1 MKMENND
8 FTNKRIISGA
18 PRNLVS
24 KVEQK
29 SKLPLSNLD
38 RREFLSVSAFGT
50 AGATLSFVPNLF
62 PESDIQNWDPN
73 KPLIVPGKE
82 LKVQPVLMYSIQERR
97 EQSSWKSWGDI
108 RSEEGAA
115 EEAKQIAMELED
127 LSARSDF
134 PLKVLPVIKAR
145 TVEEATKIHSND
157 YDAVLLYPATG
168 SGQLLQTCF
177 ADNKDTIIFVRHQSG
192 HIYYWY
198 EALSTAYLKT
208 DNSEPE
214 SENSIR
220 KKVHVDDVVVDD
232 YDEMLWRLRA
242 LYGVK
247 NFIGTRIVALGG
259 AGGKRSREAPQV
271 AKDSFKMEIVEISYD
286 SVEKHIT
293 SSLTD
298 KNKVSKAEKLTDNYL
313 AIKGTALKTDRT
325 FITNAFL
332 LYSLFKELMQENNAT
347 AITINSCMGTI
358 IPLSKTTAC
367 LALSLLNDEGYLA
380 FCESDFVIIPP
391 SVLLRHIEGK
401 PVFMHNSTF
410 PHNGIATCAH
420 CTGPR
425 RMDGVNYEPAEIL
438 THYESEYGA
447 APKVSMPIGQEVT
460 FFNPEFSTNRWLG
473 FKGNVKSNP
482 FYEIC
487 RSQQEVEIH
496 GDWEKLKNEVRDSH
510 WVMVYGDYLKE
521 GKYAAR
527 RIGVK
532 WEDIA

>member
-1 MKMENND
+1 MKKEENESIDNRVLSLD
-8 FTNKRIISGA
+8 KDISISNKEKMG
-18 PRNLVS
+18 
-24 KVEQK
+24 EF
-29 SKLPLSNLD
+29 PLSNLD
-38 RREFLSVSAFGT
+38 RREFIRVSAFGT
-50 AGATLSFVPNLF
+50 AGATLSFMPEFF
-62 PESDIQNWDPN
+62 PDIKTETWDPDM
-73 KPLIVPGKE
+73 PFIDSGKE
-82 LKVQPVLMYSIQERR
+82 LRVQPVLMYSIQERR

-108 RSEEGAA
+108 RSVESAE
-115 EEAKQIAMELED
+115 EEAKQISRELNE
-127 LSARSDF
+127 LSTRSDF
-134 PLKVLPVIKAR
+134 PINVMPVIKVR
-145 TVEEATKIHSND
+145 SVEEAKEIHTKDH
-157 YDAVLLYPATG
+157 DAILLYPATG
-168 SGQLLQTCF
+168 SGQLLRECF
-177 ADNKDTIIFVRHQSG
+177 SENKDTIIFVRHQSG

-198 EALSTAYLKT
+198 EALSTAYLTT
-208 DNSEPE
+208 DNQEVDSA
-214 SENSIR
+214 NSNQR
-220 KKVHVDDVVVDD
+220 KVHVDDVVVDD

-271 AKDSFKMEIVEISYD
+271 AKDNFKMDIIDISYEA
-286 SVEKHIT
+286 VKNRIT
-293 SSLTD
+293 GNLAD
-298 KNKVSKAEKLTDNYL
+298 KQLVKKAEKLTDKYL
-313 AIKGTALKTDRT
+313 AINNTALKTDRT

-332 LYSLFKELMQENNAT
+332 LYFLFKDMMLENDAR

-358 IPLSKTTAC
+358 IPLSMTTAC
-367 LALSLLNDEGYLA
+367 LPLSLLNDEGYMA

-391 SVLLRHIEGK
+391 SVLLRQIAGK

-410 PHNGIATCAH
+410 PHKGIATCAH

-425 RMDGVNYEPAEIL
+425 RLDSVNYEPVEIM

-473 FKGNVKSNP
+473 FKGNIKTNP

-487 RSQQEVEIH
+487 RSQQEVAIQ
-496 GDWEKLKNEVRDSH
+496 GNWEKLKNEVRDSH

-527 RIGVK
+527 RIGVN
-532 WEDIA
+532 WEGIA

>member
-1 MKMENND
+1 MERNGSNNQQIESEV
-8 FTNKRIISGA
+8 TGNSI
-18 PRNLVS
+18 S
-24 KVEQK
+24 KVAQNGQ
-29 SKLPLSNLD
+29 LPLSNLN
-38 RREFLSVSAFGT
+38 RREFLHVTALGT

-62 PESDIQNWDPN
+62 PDNETGSWDPN
-73 KPLIVPGKE
+73 KPFIVPGKE
-82 LKVQPVLMYSIQERR
+82 LKVQPVLMYSIQERKP
-97 EQSSWKSWGDI
+97 QSSWKSWGDI
-108 RSEEGAA
+108 RSENSAV
-115 EEAKQIAMELED
+115 EEVNLITRELTD
-127 LSARSDF
+127 LSSRSDF
-134 PLKVLPVIKAR
+134 PLKVLPVIKVR
-145 TVEEATKIHSND
+145 TTDEATKIHDID
-157 YDAVLLYPATG
+157 YDVVLVYPATG
-168 SGQLLQTCF
+168 SGRLLRQCF
-177 ADNKDTIIFVRHQSG
+177 SDKKDTIIFVRHQSG

-208 DNSEPE
+208 DTEPE
-214 SENSIR
+214 SINSNE

-259 AGGKRSREAPQV
+259 AGGKYSREAPQV
-271 AKDSFKMEIVEISYD
+271 AKDNFKMDIVEISYD
-286 SVEKHIT
+286 AVEKRIT
-293 SSLTD
+293 GNLA
-298 KNKVSKAEKLTDNYL
+298 NKALISKAEKLTDNYL
-313 AIKGTALKTDRT
+313 ALNNTTLKTDRT

-332 LYSLFKELMQENNAT
+332 LYFLFKELMQENDAT

-367 LALSLLNDEGYLA
+367 LPLSLLNDEGYLA

-391 SVLLRHIEGK
+391 SVLLRHISGK

-410 PHNGIATCAH
+410 PHKGIITCAH

-425 RMDGVNYEPAEIL
+425 RLDGINYEPAEIM

-447 APKVSMPIGQEVT
+447 APKVAMPIGQEVS
-460 FFNPEFSTNRWLG
+460 FFNPEYSTNRWLG
-473 FKGNVKSNP
+473 FRGNVKSNP

-487 RSQQEVEIH
+487 RSQQEVEIQ
-496 GDWEKLKNEVRDSH
+496 GNWEKLKNEVRDSH
-510 WVMVYGDYLKE
+510 WVMVYGNYIKE

-532 WEDIA
+532 WEGIS